1 MKFLLAF
8 ILSINLVFCFI
19 CNGQDKIPK
28 RLKFGLEMSDIKD
41 LILKTE
47 KKIDN
52 IEDYNSKF
60 NFKEAYFFSND
71 DSILYSI
78 QIDYPIVSIN
88 LKNFKSNIKDLEL
101 VNDQLGRGDIIGFLS
116 KDSLF
121 VKKLSRS
128 YVYIDEYLPISYNL
142 DRELLIVGSGN
153 NGTTKNY
160 YKLENEDF
168 QKLENSM
175 SLEKVYFRNEGI
187 SDEPLPNKNLLRI
200 TNDANNDYFKNIA
213 DSLNLDLNNINIRN
227 KYVVNNNGS
236 VQKVNT
242 EVYNATTRQKLDI
255 QLFKNYVDSLNSK
268 LLNREIYFRP
278 ARLKNEHVKYFL
290 IQNYTVQ

>member
-28 RLKFGLEMSDIKD
+28 RLKFGLEKSDIKD

-88 LKNFKSNIKDLEL
+88 LKNFKSNIQDLEL
-101 VNDQLGRGDIIGFLS
+101 VNDQLGRGDIFGFLS

-175 SLEKVYFRNEGI
+175 SLGKVYFRNEGI

-255 QLFKNYVDSLNSK
+255 QFFKNYVDSMSSK
-268 LLNREIYFRP
+268 LLNGEIYFRP
-278 ARLKNEHVKYFL
+278 ARLRNEQVKCFYV
-290 IQNYTVQ
+290 QNFSVQ

>member
-1 MKFLLAF
+1 MKFSIAF

-28 RLKFGLEMSDIKD
+28 RLKFGLEKSDIKD

-60 NFKEAYFFSND
+60 NFKRAYFFSNV

-88 LKNFKSNIKDLEL
+88 LKNYKSKIKDLEL
-101 VNDQLGRGDIIGFLS
+101 VNEQLGRGDIFGFLS

-160 YKLENEDF
+160 NKLENEDV
-168 QKLENSM
+168 QELENSM
-175 SLEKVYFRNEGI
+175 SLEKVYFKYEGI
-187 SDEPLPNKNLLRI
+187 SDEPVPNKNLVRI
-200 TNDANNDYFKNIA
+200 TNDANIDYLKKIA

-227 KYVVNNNGS
+227 KYVVNYNGS
-236 VQKVNT
+236 IQKFNT

-255 QLFKNYVDSLNSK
+255 QLFKNYVDSLSIK
-268 LLNREIYFRP
+268 LLNGEIYFRP
-278 ARLKNEHVKYFL
+278 ARLRNEQVKCFYV
-290 IQNYTVQ
+290 QNFSVQ